1 MEMTVKKMIEIL
13 SVYPMDKKVHV
24 NEIGENLRGELV
36 FRYYNPEDE
45 EYFERKAREREKER
59 EREDTFAS
67 RW

>member
-1 MEMTVKKMIEIL
+1 MTVKRMIEIL
-13 SVYPMDKKVHV
+13 SEYPMDKKVHV

-36 FRYYNPEDE
+36 FRYYNPKDE

>member
-1 MEMTVKKMIEIL
+1 MEMTVKRMIEIL

-24 NEIGENLRGELV
+24 NEICENLRGELV